1 MTSPSETASDPQAVP
16 EDNQNMPG
24 PSWDP
29 AGAIPEGDPQ
39 SPAPAAS
46 GYPGIT
52 AVHSAPAEPGLAE
65 GDDAETPFAFSRSP
79 AAEPGSAPERPFAFS
94 RPPAAE
100 PGSAPAAPVAR
111 DSTSPGTRWQGIQ
124 AMFVDDPRSSV
135 ELAAGLVGDSA
146 ETLVVSVREQQY
158 SLLSAWQ
165 GDDAGTEEMRT
176 TLQQYRTLWNR
187 LEAFSRET

>member
-1 MTSPSETASDPQAVP
+1 MTSPGETASDPQAVP

-24 PSWDP
+24 PNWDP
-29 AGAIPEGDPQ
+29 AGAIPEGDPR

-46 GYPGIT
+46 GYPGVIT
-52 AVHSAPAEPGLAE
+52 VGSAAAEPGLAE
-65 GDDAETPFAFSRSP
+65 GDDAERPFAFSRSP
-79 AAEPGSAPERPFAFS
+79 AAEPGSARERPFAFS
-94 RPPAAE
+94 RSPAAE

-124 AMFVDDPRSSV
+124 AMFVDDPRSSL
-135 ELAAGLVGDSA
+135 ELAADLVGDSA
-146 ETLVVSVREQQY
+146 ETLVVSVREQQH

-176 TLQQYRTLWNR
+176 ALQQYRTLWNR
-187 LEAFSRET
+187 LEDFSRET

>member
-16 EDNQNMPG
+16 EDNQNMPE

-146 ETLVVSVREQQY
+146 ETLVVSVREQQH